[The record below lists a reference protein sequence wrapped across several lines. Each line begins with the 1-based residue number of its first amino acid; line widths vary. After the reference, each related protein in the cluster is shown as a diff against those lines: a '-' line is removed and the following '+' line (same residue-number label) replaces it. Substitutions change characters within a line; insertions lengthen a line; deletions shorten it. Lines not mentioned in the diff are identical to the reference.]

1 MREKTYK
8 KDVRILTIMHPLD
21 KQDKKTTYTT
31 KKITIDNHTIINDT
45 SIANSRKDVETNR
58 LP

>member
-21 KQDKKTTYTT
+21 KQDKKPHIQQ
-31 KKITIDNHTIINDT
+31 KK
-45 SIANSRKDVETNR
+45 S
-58 LP
+58 L